1 VSSTF
6 LGLTSC
12 PYLLP
17 SALSRL
23 PLLVPTSRQ
32 LRLVLSTI
40 PSGHEHYQS
49 LEHLRSFDY
58 HSTSNSVSTIPPRI
72 AYSTFYHLCVD
83 YSFLSTTSP
92 HVDYFLTSAT
102 PYINILQKYSALFKI
117 STMSTGYGPRILG
130 RCRPTH
136 SYAIRD
142 SGPQETGGGNCG
154 HASTKS
160 GLLMA
165 RIGSS
170 IVSCT
175 LRTFDPA
182 NG

>member
-1 VSSTF
+1 VSSNF

-17 SALSRL
+17 SALYRL
-23 PLLVPTSRQ
+23 PLLVPTPRQ
-32 LRLVLSTI
+32 LSLLLSTI

-49 LEHLRSFDY
+49 LEHLRSLEY
-58 HSTSNSVSTIPPRI
+58 HATSNSVSTIPPRI
-72 AYSTFYHLCVD
+72 DYYTFCYLCVD
-83 YSFLSTTSP
+83 YSFVSTTSP
-92 HVDYFLTSAT
+92 RVDYFLTSAT
-102 PYINILQKYSALFKI
+102 PYINILRKYSALLKI
-117 STMSTGYGPRILG
+117 STMSMGYGPRILG

-136 SYAIRD
+136 RYAIRD

-160 GLLMA
+160 GLLTA
-165 RIGSS
+165 RIGRS